1 MNYARALVT
10 RWSARDQFAVLVVAV
25 ATAFLVGAVLVLLG
39 VAGQTTAIAGEHG
52 AETAVTLTNDPGAVT
67 GERAAFPLA
76 TVTVDGER
84 RTVVGVPAG
93 GTDAGSTS
101 TSGTDAGST
110 STGGTADAP
119 PLAGGID
126 GVSAPD
132 GVAGPVSGERVTLV
146 GDRAAV
152 DRRVDHRAGA
162 DVFPDSWLVTDAAT
176 VREVGAD
183 RALRSRPAASPVPG
197 EGAPLTGAL
206 AFFLAGT
213 RQMLGVLAVVCLSA
227 AVLVGVVVF
236 SVTRMTVR
244 DRREALVVL
253 RATGATPRRI
263 GLVVAARAGLLTSAG
278 VALGYAVG
286 VVVPNAVTAGAV
298 TLGLPVGLP
307 LGITRRSAP
316 LVAGVCATFV
326 VVGVAA
332 GALAARS
339 VTRGAPLDPPPGP
352 AEWLPSLPGGPLAP
366 DWLSERLDALSERL
380 DGPSRW
386 LRGPSLLPAGAAVPT
401 TATLAVFVTFVLVV
415 VALVGVVGG
424 VGATGDQ
431 GGATIVA
438 PDALHPVDSRVP
450 AGYADVLR
458 RSGTPASA
466 EILLFLV
473 HDGRP
478 FPARGASF
486 EAYRSVSDARI
497 VSGRPPNGTDEAVVG
512 ADLAGTLGVEPG
524 ETLALGGSTRRAVA
538 TVEVVGAFEASGA
551 ADDHLLVAP
560 SLARH
565 LSDVYPGYAN
575 LIRLGE
581 PAANESSDGV
591 VVLGA
596 TTPDRVARGE
606 TVEVGVHLRNVGAE
620 RATRTVRVR
629 FGDRTRRVE
638 ASLDPDE
645 RRTVVAEF
653 DATGEGVRAVTV
665 GSTTRRVRV
674 LAPETLALPPLPDEA
689 PPNASLR
696 LPVRTLA
703 GEAVANATVTVGGRT
718 ARTDESGAVRLRLPA
733 TPGTYAIRA
742 SAGDRTAT
750 GRIRTVAGAPRTP
763 GVRFVVP
770 DETGAL
776 TDPTVRLRLTNPWAT
791 ALERTATIA
800 GPGVEV
806 TESVRIPAGG
816 ELTRT
821 ATLDPRPPGTYT
833 VRATAGEAVV
843 ERSYRVAGDDR
854 LASALASSG
863 RVSGATGT
871 SGLLSRVFGNLWLV
885 LATLVGL
892 GAVMTTGSTVAAFA
906 DAVQA
911 RRSDIGVHRAVG
923 ASPRRVARLVLG
935 DAVRIGVP
943 ATLASV
949 ALAGVALWVL
959 ARAGAFT
966 VFGVRV
972 AAALPVA
979 VVGPLALGSLALAL
993 ASAGAVAWWYSSVDP
1008 SRLFGGGS

>member
-10 RWSARDQFAVLVVAV
+10 RWSARDQLAVLVVAV

-52 AETAVTLTNDPGAVT
+52 AETAVTLTSDPGTAT
-67 GERAAFPLA
+67 DAGTALPLA

-93 GTDAGSTS
+93 GSDDASTPPDETDDGST
-101 TSGTDAGST
+101 
-110 STGGTADAP
+110 P
-119 PLAGGID
+119 PDGID

-146 GDRAAV
+146 GDRGAV
-152 DRRVDHRAGA
+152 DRRVDRRAGA

-183 RALRSRPAASPVPG
+183 RALRVRPAASSVPG

-263 GLVVAARAGLLTSAG
+263 GLVVAARAGLLTLAG

-307 LGITRRSAP
+307 LGITPRSAP
-316 LVAGVCATFV
+316 LVAGVCAVFV
-326 VVGVAA
+326 AVGVAA
-332 GALAARS
+332 GALASRS
-339 VTRGAPLDPPPGP
+339 VTRGAPLDPPPDAGR
-352 AEWLPSLPGGPLAP
+352 WLPSLSDGILAP
-366 DWLSERLDALSERL
+366 EWLSERLGGLPE
-380 DGPSRW
+380 W

-415 VALVGVVGG
+415 VALGGVVGG
-424 VGATGDQ
+424 VGATGSQ
-431 GGATIVA
+431 GGSTIVA

-538 TVEVVGAFEASGA
+538 TVEVVGAFDASGA

-581 PAANESSDGV
+581 PAANESTDGV

-620 RATRTVRVR
+620 RATRAVRVR

-638 ASLDPDE
+638 ASLGPDE

-653 DATGEGVRAVTV
+653 DATGEGVREVTV
-665 GSTTRRVRV
+665 ESTTRRVRV
-674 LAPETLALPPLPDEA
+674 LAPETLTLPPLPDEG
-689 PPNASLR
+689 PPNATLR

-703 GEAVANATVTVGGRT
+703 GEAVTNATVTVGDRT
-718 ARTDESGAVRLRLPA
+718 ARTDGDGVARLRLPA
-733 TPGTYAIRA
+733 TPGAYAIRA

-750 GRIRTVAGAPRTP
+750 GRIRTAAGAPRTP
-763 GVRFVVP
+763 GARLVVP
-770 DETGAL
+770 NGTGAL
-776 TDPTVRLRLTNPWAT
+776 TEPTVRLRLTNPWAT
-791 ALERTATIA
+791 ALDRTATIA
-800 GPGVEV
+800 GPGTDVA
-806 TESVRIPAGG
+806 ESVRIPAGSG
-816 ELTRT
+816 VTRT
-821 ATLDPRPPGTYT
+821 ATLDPRPPGSYT

-923 ASPRRVARLVLG
+923 ATPRRIARLVLG

-949 ALAGVALWVL
+949 ALAGAALWAL
-959 ARAGAFT
+959 SRAGAFT